1 MKFLI
6 ASLLAASAA
15 EKSFSSS
22 DLYAFEQYKVDYNRN
37 YDESEKAERLEIFVK
52 NLAII
57 EERNEAERQ
66 AGGSAVHGIN
76 QFTDMHPEEF
86 RNKFLSSDVSMK
98 TSEDRV
104 YAEDLPE
111 FDATTEVDWTGVYTT
126 PVKNQRQCG
135 SCWAFSAT
143 EQIESDLMRLTGSTV
158 ILAPQQIV
166 SCDKTSQGCNGGWTE
181 SAYAYVKNNGGL
193 ETEDDYP
200 YTSWIGN
207 SGTCKSDSSKAAATI
222 SGYTTVSGEDNMASY
237 VQSTGPLSVCLD
249 ASTWNSY
256 TGGVMKV
263 CGNSVD
269 HCVQAVGVLPDSSTG
284 YWKVRN
290 SWGTTWGESGF
301 IRLEFGGNTCDIT
314 NDPTYTDASLV

>member
-1 MKFLI
+1 MKFVI
-6 ASLLAASAA
+6 TALLAATTAA
-15 EKSFSSS
+15 KTASSS
-22 DLYAFEQYKVDYNRN
+22 DMYAFEQYKVDYNRN
-37 YDESEKAERLEIFVK
+37 YSESENAERLEIFVK

-57 EERNEAERQ
+57 EERNNAERQ

-86 RNKFLSSDVSMK
+86 KSMFLSSDVSMK

-104 YAEDLPE
+104 YAEDLPD
-111 FDATTEVDWTGVYTT
+111 FDTSTEVDWTGVYTT

-158 ILAPQQIV
+158 ILSPQNIV

-181 SAYAYVKNNGGL
+181 SAYTYVKNNGGL
-193 ETEDDYP
+193 ETESDYP

-207 SGTCKSDSSKAAATI
+207 SGTCKADSSKAAATI

-249 ASTWNSY
+249 ASTWSSY
-256 TGGVMKV
+256 TGGVLKV
-263 CGNSVD
+263 CGSSVD
-269 HCVQAVGVLPDSSTG
+269 HCVQAVGVLPDSDTG

-301 IRLEFGGNTCDIT
+301 IRLSFGGNTCDIT
-314 NDPTYTDASLV
+314 NDPTYTDATLV